1 MPDFDVLLSIMKRSA
16 MDAVNESNPCDVLFG
31 TVLTTAPLLI
41 QVDGEQKMKLEE
53 DFLILTRNV
62 RDYDVEM
69 TVEHETEETGG
80 GSGYAA
86 FAGHKHGYKGRK
98 TYHVHNALRE
108 GEKVILLQ
116 AHHGNTY
123 VVWDRL
129 KG

>member
-1 MPDFDVLLSIMKRSA
+1 MPDFDVLLSVMKRSA
-16 MDAVNESNPCDVLFG
+16 MDAMNESNPCDILFG

-53 DFLILTRNV
+53 DFLILTRSV
-62 RDYDVEM
+62 RDYNVEM

-86 FAGHKHGYKGRK
+86 FAGHKHEYKGRK
-98 TYHVHNALRE
+98 TYHVHNALQE

-116 AHHGNTY
+116 AQHGNAY